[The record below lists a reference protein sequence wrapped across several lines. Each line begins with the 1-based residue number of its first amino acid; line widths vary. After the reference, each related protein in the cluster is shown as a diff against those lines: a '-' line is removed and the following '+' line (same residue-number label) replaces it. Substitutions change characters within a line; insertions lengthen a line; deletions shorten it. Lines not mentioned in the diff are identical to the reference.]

1 MIERVLDIN
10 GRELGILTDA
20 RTPRIYR
27 LLTGRDIMIDMVIIQ
42 AYQAERMKMDDGDLH
57 INMDIT
63 VQALQA
69 FEDLT
74 FVMAKQYADYHGVE
88 IPETADEWLEGYEIM
103 DIYLV
108 MPMIVDIW
116 TEACKTTSTAKKKP
130 VRQSGR

>member
-42 AYQAERMKMDDGDLH
+42 AYQAERAKMDDGDLH

-74 FVMAKQYADYHGVE
+74 YVMARQYAAHHGEE
-88 IPETADEWLEGYEIM
+88 IPDTADEWLEGYEIM
-103 DIYLV
+103 DVYMV

-116 TEACKTTSTAKKKP
+116 TESCRTTSTAKKKP
-130 VRQSGR
+130 VKRSGK